1 MVLRNLILTFSVFFF
16 IPSQIFSIDQEEAL
30 YYSNLIDSTLDNNL
44 TLSKSYIAENPS
56 KAINF
61 IAQTIQETENPLLKA
76 KCFLRTGIIY
86 NYSFLNKKES
96 SLENLLLAK
105 EIYQQYN
112 DIEKLIFV
120 DIIMGHVYIKSG
132 DSLIASNTF
141 KKAFKEAQ
149 NIKVHALVYLAHL
162 SLIDLNNNL
171 LVANDD
177 ILNKLIS
184 KFANDHQKAYSYFI
198 SHKRAVRN
206 SWYNLAIEYLDSAQV
221 LYSNSRFY
229 NQSIDM
235 IIKKA
240 EIFEQNNNVQQVVQ
254 INELIYQKSIDH
266 NYGKGL
272 IYSCYKLAD
281 FFESIERYDF
291 ANPYLKYLNKIEM
304 AEGEKE
310 LNQKILLAEKEK
322 KIDLERI
329 SAKNEVEY
337 QGYLT
342 MLGFGI
348 ALLILILA
356 LYIFSAYKTKSKL
369 ATDLLLAY
377 NNNEELKKEKDDFLA
392 YTTHEIRTPLSAVIS
407 ASEILDRTA
416 LSKSQKNHLK
426 ALKSSASN
434 ILFLVNDILD
444 LAKLEK
450 RKITLEKSPFSAV
463 KVIEDTISILN
474 TKAIDNNVKIE
485 FTHDQSIP
493 DNILGDPFRFQQ
505 VVVNLLDNAI
515 KYAPNGTAT
524 ISMNLHKKKYL
535 KVLVK
540 DNGKGIEKD
549 KLKIIFKPYA
559 QEKINTSRQ
568 YGGTGLGLAICDLII
583 KLMEGHIKVN
593 SSSKGTEF
601 TFTIPIEIVKNNNK
615 ISSIGNNFALKNI
628 NILMAEDDELNGNLF
643 QNLIQ
648 NKENHI
654 HVDWV
659 KNGEEVMEKI
669 LTKSYQVILMDI
681 EMPLKNGFETSQEI
695 RNNENKAIRNIPIIA
710 MTAHLVED
718 VLQRCYQSGMNDC
731 ISKPFQIEFLNKKL
745 FETLNIH
752 INSSNPV
759 ENNTV
764 KYLKIYIKNFIKD
777 FKILKKA
784 IHNQDKDRIKSK
796 LHKMKGSSATM
807 KFSNMANR
815 LSKMESKKIVDLFDD
830 LPEIRNQF
838 FLDTKEP
845 LDE

>member
-1 MVLRNLILTFSVFFF
+1 
-16 IPSQIFSIDQEEAL
+16 
-30 YYSNLIDSTLDNNL
+30 
-44 TLSKSYIAENPS
+44 
-56 KAINF
+56 
-61 IAQTIQETENPLLKA
+61 
-76 KCFLRTGIIY
+76 
-86 NYSFLNKKES
+86 
-96 SLENLLLAK
+96 
-105 EIYQQYN
+105 
-112 DIEKLIFV
+112 
-120 DIIMGHVYIKSG
+120 
-132 DSLIASNTF
+132 
-141 KKAFKEAQ
+141 
-149 NIKVHALVYLAHL
+149 
-162 SLIDLNNNL
+162 
-171 LVANDD
+171 
-177 ILNKLIS
+177 
-184 KFANDHQKAYSYFI
+184 
-198 SHKRAVRN
+198 
-206 SWYNLAIEYLDSAQV
+206 
-221 LYSNSRFY
+221 
-229 NQSIDM
+229 
-235 IIKKA
+235 
-240 EIFEQNNNVQQVVQ
+240 
-254 INELIYQKSIDH
+254 
-266 NYGKGL
+266 
-272 IYSCYKLAD
+272 
-281 FFESIERYDF
+281 
-291 ANPYLKYLNKIEM
+291 
-304 AEGEKE
+304 
-310 LNQKILLAEKEK
+310 
-322 KIDLERI
+322 
-329 SAKNEVEY
+329 
-337 QGYLT
+337 

-524 ISMNLHKKKYL
+524 ISINLHKKKYL

-681 EMPLKNGFETSQEI
+681 EMPLKMDL
-695 RNNENKAIRNIPIIA
+695 RPA
-710 MTAHLVED
+710 
-718 VLQRCYQSGMNDC
+718 
-731 ISKPFQIEFLNKKL
+731 KKL
-745 FETLNIH
+745 EIM
-752 INSSNPV
+752 
-759 ENNTV
+759 
-764 KYLKIYIKNFIKD
+764 KIKQ
-777 FKILKKA
+777 L
-784 IHNQDKDRIKSK
+784 
-796 LHKMKGSSATM
+796 
-807 KFSNMANR
+807 
-815 LSKMESKKIVDLFDD
+815 
-830 LPEIRNQF
+830 EIFQ
-838 FLDTKEP
+838 L
-845 LDE
+845 

>member
-1 MVLRNLILTFSVFFF
+1 
-16 IPSQIFSIDQEEAL
+16 
-30 YYSNLIDSTLDNNL
+30 
-44 TLSKSYIAENPS
+44 
-56 KAINF
+56 
-61 IAQTIQETENPLLKA
+61 
-76 KCFLRTGIIY
+76 
-86 NYSFLNKKES
+86 
-96 SLENLLLAK
+96 
-105 EIYQQYN
+105 
-112 DIEKLIFV
+112 
-120 DIIMGHVYIKSG
+120 
-132 DSLIASNTF
+132 
-141 KKAFKEAQ
+141 
-149 NIKVHALVYLAHL
+149 
-162 SLIDLNNNL
+162 
-171 LVANDD
+171 
-177 ILNKLIS
+177 
-184 KFANDHQKAYSYFI
+184 
-198 SHKRAVRN
+198 
-206 SWYNLAIEYLDSAQV
+206 
-221 LYSNSRFY
+221 
-229 NQSIDM
+229 
-235 IIKKA
+235 
-240 EIFEQNNNVQQVVQ
+240 
-254 INELIYQKSIDH
+254 
-266 NYGKGL
+266 
-272 IYSCYKLAD
+272 
-281 FFESIERYDF
+281 
-291 ANPYLKYLNKIEM
+291 
-304 AEGEKE
+304 
-310 LNQKILLAEKEK
+310 
-322 KIDLERI
+322 
-329 SAKNEVEY
+329 
-337 QGYLT
+337 
-342 MLGFGI
+342 
-348 ALLILILA
+348 
-356 LYIFSAYKTKSKL
+356 
-369 ATDLLLAY
+369 
-377 NNNEELKKEKDDFLA
+377 
-392 YTTHEIRTPLSAVIS
+392 
-407 ASEILDRTA
+407 
-416 LSKSQKNHLK
+416 
-426 ALKSSASN
+426 
-434 ILFLVNDILD
+434 
-444 LAKLEK
+444 
-450 RKITLEKSPFSAV
+450 
-463 KVIEDTISILN
+463 
-474 TKAIDNNVKIE
+474 
-485 FTHDQSIP
+485 
-493 DNILGDPFRFQQ
+493 
-505 VVVNLLDNAI
+505 
-515 KYAPNGTAT
+515 
-524 ISMNLHKKKYL
+524 MNLHKKKYL

-643 QNLIQ
+643 QSLIQ

-745 FETLNIH
+745 FETLNIN

-759 ENNTV
+759 ENNTI

-784 IHNQDKDRIKSK
+784 IHNQDKGRIKSK

>member
-30 YYSNLIDSTLDNNL
+30 YYSNLIDSTVDNNL

-96 SLENLLLAK
+96 ALENLLLAK

-171 LVANDD
+171 LVAND
-177 ILNKLIS
+177 
-184 KFANDHQKAYSYFI
+184 
-198 SHKRAVRN
+198 
-206 SWYNLAIEYLDSAQV
+206 AIEYLDSAQV
-221 LYSNSRFY
+221 LYSNTRFY

-474 TKAIDNNVKIE
+474 TKAIDNDVKIE
-485 FTHDQSIP
+485 FIHDKSIP

-524 ISMNLHKKKYL
+524 ISLNLHKKKYL

-695 RNNENKAIRNIPIIA
+695 RNNENEAIRNIPIIA